1 MKKLIKFL
9 YNYKENIYNWVL
21 YLTNNEKISV
31 QEWRK
36 DEVEFDIIFF
46 IILLISILM
55 GLGCW
60 IGGVILKLKGLLNH
74 NPIMSEI
81 GSILIEGGW
90 IFVGVIFFIEAWDSV
105 RHNRED

>member
-1 MKKLIKFL
+1 MLKKW
-9 YNYKENIYNWVL
+9 IYQKLL
-21 YLTNNEKISV
+21 YLTNNEKIPV

-36 DEVEFDIIFF
+36 DEIEFDIIFF
-46 IILLISILM
+46 IILIISIIL

-60 IGGVILKLKGLLNH
+60 IGGVVFKFKGLLIP
-74 NPIMSEI
+74 NPVLSEI